1 MRWYPDVILT
11 EIKKKNNQKKQNKTK
26 TKGHNKKRNL
36 VLLVSSLGLFFELLM

>member
-11 EIKKKNNQKKQNKTK
+11 EIRKKNNQKKQNKTK

-36 VLLVSSLGLFFELLM
+36 VLLVSSLGLFLELLM

>member
-36 VLLVSSLGLFFELLM
+36 VLLVSSLGLFLELLM